1 MLTAILLLQIVTSIV
16 TLKHR
21 ISKKIKITDMKS
33 SLTKLTF
40 VLLTVGFLASCGG
53 DPNIESAKLNLNRSD
68 YGKVLESANA
78 ALETNP
84 DNPLGHYYKG
94 IALSE
99 LARAGSVEA
108 RESGY
113 AEARIAFDRSLELF
127 TAAGQSTNESQY
139 IPLRTTQLWAD
150 EYNAAVNLVVP
161 DEGEPTE
168 AHLSRAILHLKS
180 ANAIEP
186 DSVQSMDVVSEV
198 YYMKGDITNAITSL
212 EMAIEKTSSPES
224 YRWLRLTYFYT
235 ITEQHE
241 KSLETLNKALAVFPE
256 DIEVTQELA
265 NAYLAMGETEK
276 ALEVVRQLIAADP
289 QNAQYRLVFGTQIY
303 QYVLDLGDELRRAN
317 DTIMENTRQL
327 RLEER
332 KARPDASVVNQLKT
346 NIADAEA
353 LVANLTADADYYTQ
367 QAEDELQVAAELEDD
382 NPIIFNTLGIIYQ
395 NRAANLFD
403 RRNATEDL
411 ALADR
416 LDSQAREMLR
426 KCLPYYERAAD
437 LDSENTDYWMSLF
450 RIYTTLGM
458 TEKALEAQEKS
469 GL

>member
-1 MLTAILLLQIVTSIV
+1 
-16 TLKHR
+16 
-21 ISKKIKITDMKS
+21 MKS
-33 SLTKLTF
+33 LLYKLTM
-40 VLLTVGFLASCGG
+40 VLLTVGFLAACGG

-94 IALSE
+94 LATSE
-99 LARAGSVEA
+99 LAKAGPVDA

-113 AEARIAFDRSLELF
+113 SEARSSFDRSLELF
-127 TAAGQSTNESQY
+127 AATGRSTNESQY
-139 IPLRTTQLWAD
+139 IPLRITQLWAD

-168 AHLSRAILHLKS
+168 AHLARAISHLKN
-180 ANAIEP
+180 AYAIEP
-186 DSVQSMDVVSEV
+186 DSVQSLDVASEV
-198 YYMKGDITNAITSL
+198 YYMQSDIYNAIAYL
-212 EMAIEKTSSPES
+212 EMAIEKTSTPES

-241 KSLETLNKALAVFPE
+241 KSLETLNKALTEFPE

-303 QYVLDLGDELRRAN
+303 QYVLDIGDDLRGAN
-317 DTIMENTRQL
+317 DVIIENTRQL

-332 KARPDASVVNQLKT
+332 KPRPDAAVLTQLKT

-353 LVANLTADADYYTQ
+353 LVANLTADIDNFTQ
-367 QAEDELQVAAELEDD
+367 QAEDELQVAATLEAD

-411 ALADR
+411 AVADR
-416 LDSQAREMLR
+416 LDNEAREMLT
-426 KCLPYYERAAD
+426 KSLPYYERAAE
-437 LDSENTDYWMSLF
+437 LDSENTDYWMALF
-450 RIYTTLGM
+450 RIYTTLGL

>member
-1 MLTAILLLQIVTSIV
+1 
-16 TLKHR
+16 
-21 ISKKIKITDMKS
+21 MKS
-33 SLTKLTF
+33 LLNKLTL
-40 VLLTVGFLASCGG
+40 VLLMVGFLAACGG

-99 LARAGSVEA
+99 LAKAASVDA

-113 AEARIAFDRSLELF
+113 AEARTSFDRSLELF
-127 TAAGQSTNESQY
+127 AAAGQNTNESQY
-139 IPLRTTQLWAD
+139 IPLRITQLWAD

-168 AHLSRAILHLKS
+168 AHLSRAIQHLKS
-180 ANAIEP
+180 AHAIEP
-186 DSVQSMDVVSEV
+186 DSIQSLDVASEV
-198 YYMKGDITNAITSL
+198 YYMQSDIPNAITYL
-212 EMAIEKTSSPES
+212 EMAIEKTSTPES

-241 KSLETLNKALAVFPE
+241 KSLETLNKAMAEFPE

-265 NAYLAMGETEK
+265 NAYLAMGETDK

-289 QNAQYRLVFGTQIY
+289 ENAQYRLVFGTQIY
-303 QYVLDLGDELRRAN
+303 QYVLEMGDDLRGAN
-317 DTIMENTRQL
+317 DVIIENTRQL

-353 LVANLTADADYYTQ
+353 LIANLTADIDNYTQ
-367 QAEDELQVAAELEDD
+367 QAEDELQVAATLEDD

-416 LDSQAREMLR
+416 LDSEAREMLSR
-426 KCLPYYERAAD
+426 SLPYYERAAE
-437 LDSENTDYWMSLF
+437 LDAENTDYWMALF